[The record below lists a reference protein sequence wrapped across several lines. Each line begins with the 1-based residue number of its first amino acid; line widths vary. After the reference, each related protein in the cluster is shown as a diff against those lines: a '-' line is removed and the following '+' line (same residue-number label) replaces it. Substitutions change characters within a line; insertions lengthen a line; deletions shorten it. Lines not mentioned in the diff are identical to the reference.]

1 MSLTRPM
8 TTPPNPSTTP
18 HPTIVPTP
26 CVPSAVTSVVCLPVQ
41 DKVERTTPTTP
52 EQTYPSG
59 RGHPGPRGLSRGCR
73 GCGRYSVGQQSQA
86 TEGVM
91 GQVLTKIQERK
102 QLQKDLNHQLE
113 NHNSNM
119 GSLIRVLQDIYTHL
133 CRVCPALSTSSC
145 GLTI

>member
-1 MSLTRPM
+1 M
-8 TTPPNPSTTP
+8 
-18 HPTIVPTP
+18 
-26 CVPSAVTSVVCLPVQ
+26 
-41 DKVERTTPTTP
+41 
-52 EQTYPSG
+52 
-59 RGHPGPRGLSRGCR
+59 
-73 GCGRYSVGQQSQA
+73 GQQSQA